1 MKKKIVLI
9 SIYVLTLAL
18 FVAAGNTL
26 AWLIDTS
33 GEPLVNVFAPSNIDV
48 ELKETTTNYK
58 MIPGNT
64 ITKDPTVTVDKKS
77 EDCWVFVKVV
87 ENLGDW
93 ATYGGKFTDYLSYT
107 IDSGWTPLAGVPGV
121 YYREV
126 SYDADNDQSFAVITG
141 NAITVSNDT
150 VTKEMMDK
158 LYITGAQNPT
168 LAFTA
173 YAVQKAN
180 VDTPA
185 EAWALVNP

>member
-1 MKKKIVLI
+1 MKKKIVLA
-9 SIYVLTLAL
+9 SIVALSLAL
-18 FVAAGNTL
+18 FVAVGGTV
-26 AWLIDTS
+26 AWLFIETPALTNIF
-33 GEPLVNVFAPSNIDV
+33 EPSTINVK
-48 ELKETTTNYK
+48 LTETPAVYK

-93 ATYGGKFTDYLSYT
+93 ATYGGQFTDYLSYT
-107 IDSGWTPLAGVPGV
+107 IDSGWTPLTGVPGV

-141 NAITVSNDT
+141 NAITVSNDK
-150 VTKEMMDK
+150 VTKEMMDN
-158 LYITGAQNPT
+158 LYLSGAQKPT
-168 LAFTA
+168 LVFTA

-180 VDTPA
+180 VA
-185 EAWALVNP
+185 SAAAAWAIANP